1 MHTLNSAVRTI
12 TAAFKKM
19 LTEGGKKHNTAS
31 WLVTEDEMSAED
43 WLIDDVKTGKVDQN
57 ELYEAFVDAGMESDE
72 AENLAER
79 YFWYTD

>member
-1 MHTLNSAVRTI
+1 
-12 TAAFKKM
+12 M
-19 LTEGGKKHNTAS
+19 LTEGGKKHNTTS